1 MKSPHWMVAA
11 TVTASLLA
19 SCENQGV
26 INLEV
31 RAPERYSQS
40 TTVDISADA
49 DRRAVEAQYGGKVV
63 VWQPEEGF
71 AILGS
76 NKPFKPL
83 AGLNASA
90 VVATPNLDAMSLP
103 ETVNSAGAS
112 AWAGGASAWAGG
124 ASAWA
129 GGYSA
134 WAGGASAW
142 AGGDQVAST
151 FPENIASWKLIKL
164 AEGQALAKH
173 LGAGVKVAVIDTGID
188 LNHPAFNGRLAQSS
202 EWKDFIDG
210 DALPQEEPGSSFGHG
225 TSVAGIVL
233 QVAPNATILPLRV
246 LAPSGEGD
254 TDKVAE
260 AIGWAIDHGA
270 KVINLSL
277 GGDSRAPSLHRML
290 AYANNKGIFVIT
302 SSGNTGD
309 DEITVPATYATRI
322 RNSFSVGSVNA
333 NGAKSPFSTFGKL
346 ELMAPGERI
355 WGPAPGEQRSY
366 WSGTSMST
374 PMVSGTLALALA
386 EPLRD
391 PGNLGN
397 QLIGFAQRDEARAA
411 NDNTPYQNKL
421 GAGYPNVFRFLEQA
435 IAR

>member
-1 MKSPHWMVAA
+1 MKSSHWMVAA

-19 SCENQGV
+19 SCANQGV

-31 RAPERYSQS
+31 RAPERYSRS
-40 TTVDISADA
+40 TTVDIGADA
-49 DRRAVEAQYGGKVV
+49 DRSAVEAQYGGKVV
-63 VWQPEEGF
+63 VWQPKEGF

-76 NKPFKPL
+76 NTPFKPL
-83 AGLNASA
+83 AGLRASA
-90 VVATPNLDAMSLP
+90 VAASPNLDAMSLP
-103 ETVNSAGAS
+103 ETVSSAGYS
-112 AWAGGASAWAGG
+112 AWADGY
-124 ASAWA
+124 SAWA

-134 WAGGASAW
+134 WAD
-142 AGGDQVAST
+142 GDKAPPST
-151 FPENIASWKLIKL
+151 FSENVASWKLIRL

-188 LNHPAFNGRLAQSS
+188 LSHPAFKGRLAPNN
-202 EWKDFIDG
+202 EWRDFIDS
-210 DALPQEEPGSSFGHG
+210 DAMPQEEPGSSFGHG

-277 GGDSRAPSLHRML
+277 GGDSKAPSLNKML

-309 DEITVPATYATRI
+309 DEITVPATYATKI
-322 RNSFSVGSVNA
+322 RNSFSVGSVGA

-355 WGPAPGEQRSY
+355 WGPAPGGKRSY
-366 WSGTSMST
+366 WSGTSMAA
-374 PMVSGTLALALA
+374 PMVSGTLALALG

-391 PGNLGN
+391 PSNLGN
-397 QLIGFAQRDEARAA
+397 QLISLAQRDEARAA

-421 GAGYPNVFRFLEQA
+421 GSGYPNVFKFLEQS
-435 IAR
+435 ITR